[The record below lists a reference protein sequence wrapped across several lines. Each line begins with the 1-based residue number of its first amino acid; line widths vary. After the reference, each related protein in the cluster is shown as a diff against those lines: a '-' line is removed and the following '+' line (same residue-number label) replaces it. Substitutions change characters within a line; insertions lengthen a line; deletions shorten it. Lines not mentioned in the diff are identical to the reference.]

1 MGASLFAMLWLA
13 GWSHAAPI
21 RFEKTVSDA
30 GLGHG
35 KSGVHSRVVTTRV
48 RALAAL
54 QLNGWGGVYTTKTG
68 EQVTV
73 YSSNAYPIDP
83 AANQAIAD
91 FISGLI
97 HGKEISKV
105 SVYMAPADEVASL
118 CQAEEADGCYFPAS
132 EQLVSIGQDSQYST
146 VEEVLTHE
154 YGHHLARNRFN
165 DPWSAVETGTK
176 RWATLENVCRKTA
189 IGLAFPGDE
198 GEHYLQNPGES
209 FAESFLHLNEV
220 RKGEP
225 ETHWFYD
232 PQFYPDKAALDAI
245 EQDVLNPWNSYSVL
259 SWKGRFTR
267 RGQVGMATLKTPL
280 DGVFELRLKGPRGSQ
295 IKIHD
300 KGAKQISPTVARGL
314 ACGQRSFLTSVVGGG
329 AGAFTAKALVP

>member
-1 MGASLFAMLWLA
+1 MLWLA
-13 GWSHAAPI
+13 GWSHAATI
-21 RFEKTVSDA
+21 QFEKTVSDV

-35 KSGVHSRVVTTRV
+35 KSGVHSRVVTGRV

-54 QLNGWGGVYTTKTG
+54 QLNGWGGVYTTKTA

-83 AANQAIAD
+83 AANQATAD
-91 FISGLI
+91 FIAGLI

-105 SVYMAPADEVASL
+105 TVYMAPAEEVAAL
-118 CQAEEADGCYFPAS
+118 CQSTEADGCYYPS
-132 EQLVSIGQDSQYST
+132 SGQLVSIGQDSQYST

-154 YGHHLARNRFN
+154 YGHHIATNRFN
-165 DPWSAVETGTK
+165 DPWLAVETGTK
-176 RWATLENVCRKTA
+176 RWATYENVCAKA
-189 IGLAFPGDE
+189 EIGLAFPGDE
-198 GEHYLQNPGES
+198 GEHYLKNPGEA
-209 FAESFLHLNEV
+209 FAESYLHLNEV
-220 RKGEP
+220 RKGQP

-232 PQFYPDKAALDAI
+232 MQFYPTKASLDAI
-245 EQDVLNPWNSYSVL
+245 EQDVLKPWDSYAVL

-280 DGVFELRLKGPRGSQ
+280 DGVFEVRLKGPRGSKV
-295 IKIHD
+295 KIYD
-300 KGAKQISPTVARGL
+300 KDSKQISPTVARGL
-314 ACGQRSFLTSVVGGG
+314 VCGERSFMTSVVGGA

>member
-1 MGASLFAMLWLA
+1 MPPSPPPQGGSTRLALAMGASLFAMLWLA

-54 QLNGWGGVYTTKTG
+54 QLNGWGGVYTTK
-68 EQVTV
+68 
-73 YSSNAYPIDP
+73 
-83 AANQAIAD
+83 
-91 FISGLI
+91 
-97 HGKEISKV
+97 
-105 SVYMAPADEVASL
+105 ADEVASL

-198 GEHYLQNPGES
+198 G
-209 FAESFLHLNEV
+209 
-220 RKGEP
+220 
-225 ETHWFYD
+225 
-232 PQFYPDKAALDAI
+232 
-245 EQDVLNPWNSYSVL
+245 
-259 SWKGRFTR
+259 
-267 RGQVGMATLKTPL
+267 
-280 DGVFELRLKGPRGSQ
+280 
-295 IKIHD
+295 
-300 KGAKQISPTVARGL
+300 
-314 ACGQRSFLTSVVGGG
+314 
-329 AGAFTAKALVP
+329 